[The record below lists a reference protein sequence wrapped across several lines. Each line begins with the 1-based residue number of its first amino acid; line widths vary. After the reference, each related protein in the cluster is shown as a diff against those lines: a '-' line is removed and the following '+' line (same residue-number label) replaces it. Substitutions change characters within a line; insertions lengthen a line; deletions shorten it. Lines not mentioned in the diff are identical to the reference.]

1 MHYPLSSLYALQGD
15 WAALRALLVRFDE
28 ASSWLLY
35 NRALMVFACD
45 GPEAAQQQLDA
56 AIKAN
61 AHIPAC
67 LLGQRKLPKQEPQS
81 WQAGSRD
88 EAALYTLQSREAWL
102 KHNALIWLRKG

>member
-1 MHYPLSSLYALQGD
+1 A
-15 WAALRALLVRFDE
+15 
-28 ASSWLLY
+28 
-35 NRALMVFACD
+35 
-45 GPEAAQQQLDA
+45 EAAQPLLSA

-61 AHIPAC
+61 AHVPAC
-67 LLGQRKLPKQEPQS
+67 LLGQRKLPKQEPHS